1 MRGNRNY
8 GIPSHMRGLTM
19 VTRKRGEV
27 IRGLQPLELK
37 RLHNDLPP
45 SHPDST
51 HNRLRDVY
59 GLKGGPSIIPF
70 VKKLRG
76 KNSQEQC
83 RLILNKWRA
92 DGIKANA
99 WQYDKNGR
107 RWW

>member
-1 MRGNRNY
+1 MRYNRDHE
-8 GIPSHMRGLTM
+8 IPSRIRRLTM

-27 IRGLQPLELK
+27 IRELQGLELK

-45 SHPDST
+45 RHPDST
-51 HNRLRDVY
+51 YNRLRDVY
-59 GLKGGPSIIPF
+59 GLNGGPSLIAF

-83 RLILNKWRA
+83 RLILNKRREE
-92 DGIKANA
+92 GRKANA